1 MPASLL
7 CSWPT
12 CQSLIIKNWDSSPL
26 HVKLLRVSTDT
37 SGKPELNHQ
46 QQHIKRAEIAW
57 GAGTRGCLLY
67 MRSWS
72 CIFRTI
78 KSICKTL
85 LVWQVGHIFTN
96 INKTLSNTKI
106 NWNLFDMLAHSDS
119 WHDRK
124 HKRCGKP
131 SFWSCQAQHSLFIIE
146 TPHFPPTKNA
156 YIKGL
161 FACIVDEYGDRIFV
175 MRLLVCFRPD
185 RESWSLGKQPTFFQS
200 SPIGIKQEEQVIR
213 NFIMSR
219 SAQWKS
225 LLFGYLHCHL
235 HWHISTES
243 LLPL

>member
-1 MPASLL
+1 
-7 CSWPT
+7 
-12 CQSLIIKNWDSSPL
+12 
-26 HVKLLRVSTDT
+26 
-37 SGKPELNHQ
+37 
-46 QQHIKRAEIAW
+46 
-57 GAGTRGCLLY
+57 
-67 MRSWS
+67 
-72 CIFRTI
+72 
-78 KSICKTL
+78 
-85 LVWQVGHIFTN
+85 
-96 INKTLSNTKI
+96 
-106 NWNLFDMLAHSDS
+106 MLAHSDS

-200 SPIGIKQEEQVIR
+200 FPIGIKQEEQVIR

-235 HWHISTES
+235 HWHKQLSHFYLCKSTTAVTS
-243 LLPL
+243 LSPSSTKSGWTKRLVMKYWHHPLLNTFHKYMHMTGVEDSHIPFASGSCFKF